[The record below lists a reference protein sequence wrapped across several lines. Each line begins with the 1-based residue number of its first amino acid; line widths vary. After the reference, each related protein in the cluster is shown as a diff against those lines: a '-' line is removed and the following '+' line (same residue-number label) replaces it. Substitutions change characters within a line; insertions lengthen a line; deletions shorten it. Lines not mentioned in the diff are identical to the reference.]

1 MQLVSIII
9 PAYNSEKYIKETLDS
24 ILAQTYTNWECI
36 VVDNDSTDST
46 IDIVMSYQDRRF
58 QLYIETNPGASFCRN
73 LGINKAKGNYIA
85 FLDSDDIWHPER
97 LTVCMNYLHNN
108 KIQMVYS
115 NYSLI
120 DENSVSLNKLIKVP
134 TDLSTSELFIE
145 NYVGTSSNVVVKKA
159 AIPTLSN
166 GDYFYTDL
174 KMRED
179 HELWLRI
186 CKNNLIRGI
195 NQNLLYYR
203 ITPNSQ
209 QSYLAN
215 HTKEW
220 KRFLEKVYYANP
232 FLQQYENKA
241 ESYQFKSIAIR
252 AYRNKDWT
260 STIKYLLLSIIHY
273 PSIIKDYVR
282 RTTNI

>member
-9 PAYNSEKYIKETLDS
+9 PAYNSENYIKETLDS
-24 ILAQTYTNWECI
+24 VLAQSYTNWECI
-36 VVDNDSTDST
+36 VVDNDSSDST

-58 QLYIETNPGASFCRN
+58 QLYIESNPGASFCRN
-73 LGINKAKGNYIA
+73 LGINRAKGNYIA
-85 FLDSDDIWHPER
+85 FLDSDDIWHPKR
-97 LTVCMNYLHNN
+97 LEVCMSYLQNSQ
-108 KIQMVYS
+108 IQMVYS

-120 DENSVSLNKLIKVP
+120 DEKSNQLNKLVKVP
-134 TDLSTSELFIE
+134 SDPSTSELFIE
-145 NYVGTSSNVVVKKA
+145 NYIGTSSNVVVKKA

-174 KMRED
+174 RMRED

-186 CKNNLIRGI
+186 CKNGLIRGI

-203 ITPNSQ
+203 INPNSQ

-220 KRFLEKVYYANP
+220 ERFLDKVYQVNP
-232 FLQQYENKA
+232 FLQQYERKA
-241 ESYQFKSIAIR
+241 ESYQFKSIALR
-252 AYRNKDWT
+252 AYRNKDLA
-260 STIKYLLLSIIHY
+260 STIKYLLLSILYY
-273 PSIIKDYVR
+273 PFIVKDYVR
-282 RTTNI
+282 RSK